1 MASAANDTRVQ
12 GTFDAAT
19 QESAVLLVY
28 PSQLASGRKRPRGFV
43 SQPRTDDVI
52 REVASFAACAEQ
64 AQRIVER
71 HTFQRVRHFDSQAIR
86 QWFGC
91 AGRAAAHMWVM
102 RARSLHGEHG
112 CLTRGGRGDRS
123 GAGGSTFADHR
134 DNHDVTEAQEQ
145 RGILSEI
152 RFTLVVLLRDVP
164 ADMPPTSMQVVRVIA
179 GMRAHTHACS
189 EWPQTPGWQRCGR
202 VRASSGELRPLQLA
216 GRA

>member
-1 MASAANDTRVQ
+1 MHAVACMHRQWMASAVNYTRVQ

-28 PSQLASGRKRPRGFV
+28 PSKLAKGRRRPRGFV
-43 SQPRTDDVI
+43 DTPRTDDLI
-52 REVASFAACAEQ
+52 REVGSFAACADQ

-112 CLTRGGRGDRS
+112 CLTRGG
-123 GAGGSTFADHR
+123 GGTR
-134 DNHDVTEAQEQ
+134 VAQVAPH
-145 RGILSEI
+145 S
-152 RFTLVVLLRDVP
+152 
-164 ADMPPTSMQVVRVIA
+164 PTIGTTTTSR
-179 GMRAHTHACS
+179 RHKNN
-189 EWPQTPGWQRCGR
+189 E
-202 VRASSGELRPLQLA
+202 EF
-216 GRA
+216 